1 MRKICSLMIPVILT
15 LAALSIVGAQSASA
29 RAAHPLNSL
38 EQPSMQ
44 IVATSTPTP
53 KTDGGD
59 DQDDETE
66 GKSETIWQT
75 IIQTIVFP
83 FEKLAEGV
91 RNALAELFSRT
102 VEAAMEPM
110 KEALDMA
117 VAWLYPQDMLKD
129 IRWKAWGAMAKV
141 AAALLPLALMI
152 TVGSAM
158 REGVTSITG
167 YGNAREALLNWLIG
181 VGAAAASYFLI
192 EMAIDL
198 SSASSSAIRASLG
211 QAIADEWNLGDQ
223 LLGNIINLWALQ
235 SAGPLMQLFLGF
247 FSLITMIVVV
257 SSIIMALLAREVILL
272 LLVAVAPVIF
282 IIGSMRP
289 LRWLSGLWTKALVV
303 SLLLGPVNFMLLA
316 IFALI
321 AAKANAFSSGLGGAI
336 LGMLIGIGVI
346 SVLIGLNSI
355 VGKLVYGA
363 AIEIAQKAWQSTM
376 GVLKLGAVA
385 AGFVVAPAAAGLLG
399 GTGGA
404 AAGSM
409 AAGSPLGGGITGGSA
424 SAASTLG
431 GTPSGLAA
439 SSGLATTAGSFGK
452 TRAVSN
458 LTSAIGNAMA
468 NSRNPLLRGFGQGI
482 RLGNGGNNLMSN
494 RAILPLPPTDGPVDI
509 AQGLSSASEE
519 MVNRFASSETTAMAK
534 FGLPQVQARGIV
546 DEGLHVSKNAFAA
559 MDKLGMDKGVALR
572 DLGYYRG
579 GDMTGAVAGFGRVTA
594 GRWALRNHSPYT
606 PPRPIVPPSPSIGGH
621 DVQAALDIVSGP
633 ARAEGSIVASPS
645 MVSQLAMTV
654 HQRRIQQGESLR
666 TIVDEGTLRKTHGE
680 LAAWMRDSYYNLPN
694 RDLANDL
701 GSSLGIIQKEAGGG
715 DPS

>member
-1 MRKICSLMIPVILT
+1 MRQPARLLLLAILT
-15 LAALSIVGAQSASA
+15 LAVLLYSGARTAGA
-29 RAAHPLNSL
+29 RAAPPPDGPHSSAPQITATPL
-38 EQPSMQ
+38 
-44 IVATSTPTP
+44 PTP
-53 KTDGGD
+53 LPDERDGPDNEEKNG
-59 DQDDETE
+59 
-66 GKSETIWQT
+66 GKTIWQT

-129 IRWKAWGAMAKV
+129 I
-141 AAALLPLALMI
+141 LMI

-167 YGNAREALLNWLIG
+167 YANAREALLNWLIG

-192 EMAIDL
+192 EKAIDL
-198 SSASSSAIRASLG
+198 SGASSSAIRDSLG

-223 LLGNIINLWALQ
+223 LLGSIINLWALQ

-247 FSLITMIVVV
+247 FALITMIVVV

-272 LLVAVAPVIF
+272 LLVAVSPVIF

-289 LRWLSGLWTKALVV
+289 LRWLSGLWTKAMVV
-303 SLLLGPVNFMLLA
+303 ALLLGPVNFLLLA

-321 AAKANAFSSGLGGAI
+321 ASKANASSSGLGGAI

-346 SVLIGLNSI
+346 SVLIALNSVI
-355 VGKLVYGA
+355 GKLVYGA
-363 AIEIAQKAWQSTM
+363 AVEITQKAWRSTM
-376 GVLKLGAVA
+376 GVLQLAAVA
-385 AGFVVAPAAAGLLG
+385 AGFAVTPAAAGLLG
-399 GTGGA
+399 GAGGVDV
-404 AAGSM
+404 GPV
-409 AAGSPLGGGITGGSA
+409 AAGSPLGAGTAGGSA
-424 SAASTLG
+424 STASTLG
-431 GTPSGLAA
+431 GTTSRLAA
-439 SSGLATTAGSFGK
+439 SSGLSTAAGSFGK
-452 TRAVSN
+452 TKAVSN
-458 LTSAIGNAMA
+458 LASTIGNAMA
-468 NSRNPLLRGFGQGI
+468 RSRNPLVRGFGQGI
-482 RLGNGGNNLMSN
+482 RLGNGADGLRSN
-494 RAILPLPPTDGPVDI
+494 RSNLPVPPADGPIDI
-509 AQGLSSASEE
+509 AAGLSSASEE
-519 MVNRFASSETTAMAK
+519 LVNRFAASESTAMAR
-534 FGLPQVQARGIV
+534 FGLPQAQARGIV

-559 MDKLGMDKGVALR
+559 MDKLKIDKGVALR

-606 PPRPIVPPSPSIGGH
+606 TPRPLVPPGPGIGGH

-633 ARAEGSIVASPS
+633 ARAEGSIIATPS
-645 MVSQLAMTV
+645 MISQLAMTV

-666 TIVDEGTLRKTHGE
+666 AIVDEGILRKTHGE

-701 GSSLGIIQKEAGGG
+701 GISLGIVHKEDGGG

>member
-1 MRKICSLMIPVILT
+1 MPAILT
-15 LAALSIVGAQSASA
+15 LVALSFVGARTASA
-29 RAAHPLNSL
+29 RASQLPSEP

-44 IVATSTPTP
+44 IVATPTPTP
-53 KTDGGD
+53 ETDEGD
-59 DQDDETE
+59 DQKADTE
-66 GKSETIWQT
+66 GRSETIWQT

-102 VEAAMEPM
+102 VEAAIEPM
-110 KEALDMA
+110 KEALNMA

-141 AAALLPLALMI
+141 AAALMPLALMI

-167 YGNAREALLNWLIG
+167 YANAREALLNWLIG

-192 EMAIDL
+192 EKAIDL
-198 SSASSSAIRASLG
+198 SGASSSAIRASLG
-211 QAIADEWNLGDQ
+211 QVIADEWNLGEQ
-223 LLGNIINLWALQ
+223 LLGSIINLWALH

-272 LLVAVAPVIF
+272 LLVAVSPVIF

-289 LRWLSGLWTKALVV
+289 LRWLSGLWTKAMVV

-321 AAKANAFSSGLGGAI
+321 AARANAFSSGLGGAI

-346 SVLIGLNSI
+346 SVLIGLNSV

-363 AIEIAQKAWQSTM
+363 AIEIAQKAWRSTM
-376 GVLKLGAVA
+376 GVLQLAAVA

-399 GTGGA
+399 SAGGA
-404 AAGSM
+404 AAGSV
-409 AAGSPLGGGITGGSA
+409 AAGSPLGAGSAGGLA

-431 GTPSGLAA
+431 GTTSGLAA
-439 SSGLATTAGSFGK
+439 SSGLSTAAGSFGK

-458 LTSAIGNAMA
+458 LTSAISDAMA
-468 NSRNPLLRGFGQGI
+468 SSRNPLVRGFGQGM
-482 RLGNGGNNLMSN
+482 RLGNAADGHGSIRAN
-494 RAILPLPPTDGPVDI
+494 RPPPPTGGPVDI

-519 MVNRFASSETTAMAK
+519 LVNRFAASETTAMAK
-534 FGLPQVQARGIV
+534 FGLPQTQARGLV

-559 MDKLGMDKGVALR
+559 MDKLGMDKGAALR

-594 GRWALRNHSPYT
+594 GRWSLRNHSPYT
-606 PPRPIVPPSPSIGGH
+606 APRPIVPPGPGIGGH
-621 DVQAALDIVSGP
+621 DVQAALDIASGP
-633 ARAEGSIVASPS
+633 ARAEGSVVATPS
-645 MVSQLAMTV
+645 MISQLAMTV

-666 TIVDEGTLRKTHGE
+666 TIVDEGTLRKTQGE

-694 RDLANDL
+694 RDLADDL
-701 GSSLGIIQKEAGGG
+701 GSSLGIVQEDAGGE

>member
-1 MRKICSLMIPVILT
+1 MRKICSLLGPAILT
-15 LAALSIVGAQSASA
+15 LAAFSIMSARTASA
-29 RAAHPLNSL
+29 RVAHPPNSPEL
-38 EQPSMQ
+38 PSMQ
-44 IVATSTPTP
+44 IVATPTP
-53 KTDGGD
+53 MPEADEGN

-141 AAALLPLALMI
+141 AAALMPLALMI

-167 YGNAREALLNWLIG
+167 YANAREALLNWLIG

-192 EMAIDL
+192 EKAIDL
-198 SSASSSAIRASLG
+198 SGASSIAIRDSLG
-211 QAIADEWNLGDQ
+211 QAIAEEWNLGDQ
-223 LLGNIINLWALQ
+223 LLGSIINLWALQ
-235 SAGPLMQLFLGF
+235 SAGPLMRLFLGF
-247 FSLITMIVVV
+247 FALITMIVVV

-272 LLVAVAPVIF
+272 LLVAVSPVIF

-289 LRWLSGLWTKALVV
+289 LRWLSGLWTKAMVV
-303 SLLLGPVNFMLLA
+303 ALLLGPVNFMLLT

-321 AAKANAFSSGLGGAI
+321 ASKANAHSSGLGGAI

-346 SVLIGLNSI
+346 SVLIALNSVI
-355 VGKLVYGA
+355 GKLSYGA
-363 AIEIAQKAWQSTM
+363 AVEIAQKAWRSTM
-376 GVLKLGAVA
+376 GILQLAAVA
-385 AGFVVAPAAAGLLG
+385 AGFAVAPAAAGLLG
-399 GTGGA
+399 GAGGA
-404 AAGSM
+404 PAGSL
-409 AAGSPLGGGITGGSA
+409 AAGSPLGAGIAGGLA
-424 SAASTLG
+424 SAASTHS
-431 GTPSGLAA
+431 GTTSGLAA
-439 SSGLATTAGSFGK
+439 SSGLSTAAGSFGK
-452 TRAVSN
+452 TKAVSN
-458 LTSAIGNAMA
+458 LTSTIGNAMA
-468 NSRNPLLRGFGQGI
+468 RSRNPLVRGFGQGI
-482 RLGNGGNNLMSN
+482 RLGNGADGLRSN
-494 RAILPLPPTDGPVDI
+494 RSNLPVPPADGSVDI
-509 AQGLSSASEE
+509 AAGLSSASEE
-519 MVNRFASSETTAMAK
+519 LVNRFAASETTAMAK
-534 FGLPQVQARGIV
+534 FGLPQAQARGIV

-559 MDKLGMDKGVALR
+559 MDKLGIDKGVALR

-594 GRWALRNHSPYT
+594 GRWALRNHSPYAM
-606 PPRPIVPPSPSIGGH
+606 PRPLVPPGPDIGGH

-633 ARAEGSIVASPS
+633 IRAEGSIVATPS
-645 MVSQLAMTV
+645 MISQLAMTV

-666 TIVDEGTLRKTHGE
+666 AIVDDGTLRKTQGE

-694 RDLANDL
+694 RDLAHDL
-701 GSSLGIIQKEAGGG
+701 GISLGIVHKEAGGG
-715 DPS
+715 ELS